1 MWPEER
7 HPTSLV
13 LVGTWAA
20 GWSSAQTGC
29 AEDKRVERACRTRRA
44 HKQALHENQQGKN
57 QGQNQH
63 GQVARPLAR
72 SPGTSLSINR
82 HDNWNA
88 VSFPSSR
95 ISGWARLASLLSLR
109 VQGGDISQAAT
120 PSASWPV
127 SSRSSHTPYSRLC
140 SEEKVSKH
148 SPSLLLSPERHF
160 KGTRALQGDK
170 S

>member
-1 MWPEER
+1 M
-7 HPTSLV
+7 
-13 LVGTWAA
+13 
-20 GWSSAQTGC
+20 
-29 AEDKRVERACRTRRA
+29 ERACQTRRA
-44 HKQALHENQQGKN
+44 HKQALHGTQQGKK

-72 SPGTSLSINR
+72 SPWASLSING
-82 HDNWNA
+82 HNNWNA
-88 VSFPSSR
+88 VSVSFILNLR
-95 ISGWARLASLLSLR
+95 VGERLARVLSLS
-109 VQGGDISQAAT
+109 VQGGGISQAAA

-127 SSRSSHTPYSRLC
+127 SSCSSHTPYSRLC